1 LIERRIFR
9 PLLTIE
15 EVKSRID
22 TAISMTCSTHEAEL
36 TNSLGKVLA
45 EDVTSRIDVPGFD
58 RSTMDGYAVK
68 AQDTFGATEV
78 KTRILKLVG
87 KSEPGIVPTITL
99 NEGETSEISTG
110 APIPIGANAVV
121 MVEFTRTSDNEV
133 EISRSVTPGENV
145 MAAGSDIM
153 AGEVVLRRS
162 QIITSREIAIMAA
175 IGRKNVIVI
184 GSPKVAILS
193 TGNELIPPGSELSRM
208 KIFDINAYS
217 IAAAVYESG
226 GTPIILGIVPDDEDE
241 IRNILKRAVESADL
255 VLTSGSTS
263 AGSRDLIPKIIS
275 SIKGSQIIANGL
287 AVKPGKPALVAI
299 VAGKPLFAL
308 PGNPTSALMV
318 FYELVKPT
326 IRRLGGISFDIHMP
340 SMDARLAFKTISVR
354 GKQELLP
361 VHIVKEETGNYL
373 AYPTLAGSGAITS
386 LALADGFVRVSS
398 DRDVLP
404 EGETVQ
410 VHLFNQNIRPSDI
423 LIVGSHCIGI
433 DILLKVISEKTKPVM
448 GKIIN
453 VGSLGGL
460 QALKRGEADLAG
472 IHLLDENSG
481 DYNKPFIK
489 KLDLENRIILVRGY
503 VREQGFMTRK
513 NSANKVNDFSDL
525 LNSEI
530 HFINRNRGSGTRI
543 LIDMSLGHVA
553 QNKNMSLHELVKKIN
568 GYDLEAKSH
577 TAVASAVSQGKVDVG
592 FGIRTV
598 AEQNGLDF
606 VSHSFERFDFAINNT
621 RINKESIQIFLE
633 ILKSKEFG
641 SQLKDL
647 APGLSVDMETGNL
660 IGLT

>member
-1 LIERRIFR
+1 
-9 PLLTIE
+9 
-15 EVKSRID
+15 
-22 TAISMTCSTHEAEL
+22 
-36 TNSLGKVLA
+36 
-45 EDVTSRIDVPGFD
+45 
-58 RSTMDGYAVK
+58 
-68 AQDTFGATEV
+68 
-78 KTRILKLVG
+78 
-87 KSEPGIVPTITL
+87 
-99 NEGETSEISTG
+99 
-110 APIPIGANAVV
+110 
-121 MVEFTRTSDNEV
+121 
-133 EISRSVTPGENV
+133 
-145 MAAGSDIM
+145 
-153 AGEVVLRRS
+153 
-162 QIITSREIAIMAA
+162 MAA

-226 GTPIILGIVPDDEDE
+226 GTPIMLGIVPDDEVE

-263 AGSRDLIPKIIS
+263 AGSRDLIPQIIS
-275 SIKGSQIIANGL
+275 SIEGSQIIANGL

-326 IRRLGGISFDIHMP
+326 IRRLSGIRFDVHMP
-340 SMDARLAFKTISVR
+340 SVDARLAFKTISVR
-354 GKQELLP
+354 GKQELVP
-361 VHIVKEETGNYL
+361 VHIVKEECGNYL
-373 AYPTLAGSGAITS
+373 AYPALAGSGAITS

-398 DRDVLP
+398 DRDVIV

-410 VHLFNQNIRPSDI
+410 VHLFNQNIRPSDF
-423 LIVGSHCIGI
+423 LIVGSHCVGI
-433 DILLKVISEKTKPVM
+433 DILLTVISEKTRSVL

-453 VGSLGGL
+453 VGSMGGL

-481 DYNKPFIK
+481 DYNTPFIK
-489 KLDLENRIILVRGY
+489 RFDLENKIILVRGY

-513 NSANKVNDFSDL
+513 DSTKKVNNFSDL
-525 LNSEI
+525 LNPEI
-530 HFINRNRGSGTRI
+530 SFINRNRGSGTRI
-543 LIDMSLGHVA
+543 LIDMCLGYVAKKKNKSL
-553 QNKNMSLHELVKKIN
+553 QELVKKIN

-577 TAVASAVSQGKVDVG
+577 SAVASAVSQGKVDVG

-606 VSHSFERFDFAINNT
+606 GSHSFERFDFAINKN
-621 RINKESIQIFLE
+621 RINKESIQVFLE
-633 ILKSKEFG
+633 ILRSKEFG
-641 SQLKDL
+641 NKLKDL
-647 APGLSVDMETGNL
+647 APGLSVDIETGKL
-660 IGLT
+660 ID

>member
-1 LIERRIFR
+1 
-9 PLLTIE
+9 
-15 EVKSRID
+15 
-22 TAISMTCSTHEAEL
+22 MTCSTYEVEL
-36 TNSLGKVLA
+36 TNALGKVLA
-45 EDVTSRIDVPGFD
+45 EDVTSTIDVPGFD

-68 AQDTFGATEV
+68 AQDTFSANEV
-78 KTRILKLVG
+78 KTKILKLVG
-87 KSEPGIVPTITL
+87 KSEPGIVPTMTL

-110 APIPIGANAVV
+110 APIPVGASAVV
-121 MVEFTRTSDNEV
+121 MVEFTKTSGNEV

-226 GTPIILGIVPDDEDE
+226 GTPIMLGIVPDDEVE

-263 AGSRDLIPKIIS
+263 AGSRDLIPQIIS
-275 SIKGSQIIANGL
+275 SIEGSQIIANGL

-326 IRRLGGISFDIHMP
+326 IRRLSGIRFDVHMP
-340 SMDARLAFKTISVR
+340 SVDARLAFKTISVR
-354 GKQELLP
+354 GKQELVP
-361 VHIVKEETGNYL
+361 VHIVKEECGNYL
-373 AYPTLAGSGAITS
+373 AYPALAGSGAITS

-398 DRDVLP
+398 DRDVIV

-410 VHLFNQNIRPSDI
+410 VHLFNQNIRPSDF
-423 LIVGSHCIGI
+423 LIVGSHCVGI
-433 DILLKVISEKTKPVM
+433 DILLTVISEKTRSVL

-453 VGSLGGL
+453 VGSMGGL

-481 DYNKPFIK
+481 DYNTPFIK
-489 KLDLENRIILVRGY
+489 RFDLENKIILVRGY

-513 NSANKVNDFSDL
+513 DSTKKVNYFSDL
-525 LNSEI
+525 LNPEI
-530 HFINRNRGSGTRI
+530 SFINRNRGSGTRI
-543 LIDMSLGHVA
+543 LIDMCLGYVA
-553 QNKNMSLHELVKKIN
+553 KKKNKPLQELVKKIN

-577 TAVASAVSQGKVDVG
+577 SAVASAVSQGKVDVG

-606 VSHSFERFDFAINNT
+606 GSHSFERFDFAINKN
-621 RINKESIQIFLE
+621 RLNKESIQVFLE
-633 ILKSKEFG
+633 ILRSKEFG
-641 SQLKDL
+641 NKLKDL
-647 APGLSVDMETGNL
+647 APGLSVDIETGKL
-660 IGLT
+660 ID

>member
-1 LIERRIFR
+1 
-9 PLLTIE
+9 
-15 EVKSRID
+15 
-22 TAISMTCSTHEAEL
+22 
-36 TNSLGKVLA
+36 
-45 EDVTSRIDVPGFD
+45 
-58 RSTMDGYAVK
+58 
-68 AQDTFGATEV
+68 
-78 KTRILKLVG
+78 
-87 KSEPGIVPTITL
+87 
-99 NEGETSEISTG
+99 
-110 APIPIGANAVV
+110 
-121 MVEFTRTSDNEV
+121 
-133 EISRSVTPGENV
+133 

-153 AGEVVLRRS
+153 TGEVVLRRS

-241 IRNILKRAVESADL
+241 IRNNLKRAVESADL

-299 VAGKPLFAL
+299 VSGKPLFAL

-326 IRRLGGISFDIHMP
+326 IRRLSGISFDIHM
-340 SMDARLAFKTISVR
+340 SSVDARLAFKTISVR

-361 VHIVKEETGNYL
+361 VHIVKEASGNYL

-386 LALADGFVRVSS
+386 LALADGFVRISS
-398 DRDVLP
+398 DRDVIV

-410 VHLFNQNIRPSDI
+410 VHLFNQNIRPSDF
-423 LIVGSHCIGI
+423 LIVGSHCVGI
-433 DILLKVISEKTKPVM
+433 DILLKVMSEKTRPLL

-453 VGSLGGL
+453 VGSMGGL

-481 DYNKPFIK
+481 DYNKSFIK
-489 KLDLENRIILVRGY
+489 KFDLENRIILVRGY

-513 NSANKVNDFSDL
+513 DSAKKVNDFSDL
-525 LNSEI
+525 LKPEI
-530 HFINRNRGSGTRI
+530 SFINRNRGSGTRI
-543 LIDMSLGHVA
+543 LIDMCLGYVA
-553 QNKNMSLHELVKKIN
+553 KNKNVSLQELIKKIN

-606 VSHSFERFDFAINNT
+606 VSHSFERFDFAINKT

-641 SQLKDL
+641 KELNDL
-647 APGLSVDMETGNL
+647 APGLSVDIETGNL
-660 IGLT
+660 IDLI

>member
-1 LIERRIFR
+1 LIKRRIFR
-9 PLLTIE
+9 SLLTIE
-15 EVKSRID
+15 EVKTRID
-22 TAISMTCSTHEAEL
+22 TAISMTCSTYEVEL
-36 TNSLGKVLA
+36 TNALGKVLA
-45 EDVTSRIDVPGFD
+45 EDVTSTIDVPGFD

-68 AQDTFGATEV
+68 AQDTFSANEV
-78 KTRILKLVG
+78 KTKILKLVG
-87 KSEPGIVPTITL
+87 KSEPGIVPTMTL

-110 APIPIGANAVV
+110 APIPVGASAVV
-121 MVEFTRTSDNEV
+121 MVEFTKTSGNEV

-184 GSPKVAILS
+184 GSPKVAIVS

-226 GTPIILGIVPDDEDE
+226 GTPIMLGIVPDDEVE

-263 AGSRDLIPKIIS
+263 AGSRDLIPQIIS
-275 SIKGSQIIANGL
+275 SIEGSQIIANGL

-326 IRRLGGISFDIHMP
+326 IRRLSGIRFDVHMP
-340 SMDARLAFKTISVR
+340 SVDARLAFKTISVR
-354 GKQELLP
+354 GKQELVP
-361 VHIVKEETGNYL
+361 VHIVKEECGNYL
-373 AYPTLAGSGAITS
+373 AYPALAGSGAITS

-398 DRDVLP
+398 DRDVIV

-410 VHLFNQNIRPSDI
+410 VHLFNQNIRPSDF
-423 LIVGSHCIGI
+423 LIVGSHCVGI
-433 DILLKVISEKTKPVM
+433 DILLTVISEKTRSVL

-453 VGSLGGL
+453 VGSMGGL

-481 DYNKPFIK
+481 DYNTPFIK
-489 KLDLENRIILVRGY
+489 RFDLENKIILVRGY

-513 NSANKVNDFSDL
+513 DSTKKVNNFSDL
-525 LNSEI
+525 LNPEI
-530 HFINRNRGSGTRI
+530 SFINRNRGSGTRI
-543 LIDMSLGHVA
+543 LIDMCLGYVA
-553 QNKNMSLHELVKKIN
+553 KKKNKPLQELVKKIN

-577 TAVASAVSQGKVDVG
+577 SAVASAVSQGKVDVG

-606 VSHSFERFDFAINNT
+606 GSHSFERFDFAINKN
-621 RINKESIQIFLE
+621 RLNKESIQVFLE
-633 ILKSKEFG
+633 ILRSKEFG
-641 SQLKDL
+641 NKLKDL
-647 APGLSVDMETGNL
+647 APGLSVDIETGKL
-660 IGLT
+660 ID

>member
-1 LIERRIFR
+1 MIERRIFR

-162 QIITSREIAIMAA
+162 QIMTSREIAIMAA

-361 VHIVKEETGNYL
+361 VHIVKEESGNYL

-433 DILLKVISEKTKPVM
+433 DILLKVMSEKTKPVM

-543 LIDMSLGHVA
+543 LIDLSLGHVA

>member
-1 LIERRIFR
+1 MIERRIFR

-22 TAISMTCSTHEAEL
+22 TAISMTCSTREVEL

-45 EDVTSRIDVPGFD
+45 EDVISRIDVPGFD

-68 AQDTFGATEV
+68 AQDTFGANEV
-78 KTRILKLVG
+78 KIKILKLVG
-87 KSEPGIVPTITL
+87 KSEPGIVPTMTL
-99 NEGETSEISTG
+99 HEGETSEISTG
-110 APIPIGANAVV
+110 APIPIGASAVV
-121 MVEFTRTSDNEV
+121 MVEFTKTSDNNV
-133 EISRSVTPGENV
+133 EIFRSVTPGENV

-153 AGEVVLRRS
+153 VGEVVLRRS

-193 TGNELIPPGSELSRM
+193 TGNELIPPGSELNRM

-241 IRNILKRAVESADL
+241 IRNNLKRAVESADL

-263 AGSRDLIPKIIS
+263 AGSRDLIPQIIS

-299 VAGKPLFAL
+299 VSGTPLFAL

-326 IRRLGGISFDIHMP
+326 IRKLSGISFDVHMP
-340 SMDARLAFKTISVR
+340 SVDARLAFKTISVR

-361 VHIVKEETGNYL
+361 VHIVKETSGNYL

-386 LALADGFVRVSS
+386 LALADGFVRISS
-398 DRDVLP
+398 DRDVIV

-410 VHLFNQNIRPSDI
+410 VHLFNQNIRPSDF
-423 LIVGSHCIGI
+423 LIVGSHCVGI
-433 DILLKVISEKTKPVM
+433 DILLKVMSEKTKPVL

-453 VGSLGGL
+453 VGSMGGL

-489 KLDLENRIILVRGY
+489 KLNLENRIILVRGY

-513 NSANKVNDFSDL
+513 DSAKKVNDFTDL
-525 LNSEI
+525 LKPEI
-530 HFINRNRGSGTRI
+530 SFINRNRGSGTRI
-543 LIDMSLGHVA
+543 LIDMCLGYVA
-553 QNKNMSLHELVKKIN
+553 KNKNMSLQELIKKIN

-577 TAVASAVSQGKVDVG
+577 TAVASAVSQDKVDVG

-606 VSHSFERFDFAINNT
+606 VSHSFERFDFAINKT

-641 SQLKDL
+641 KELNDL
-647 APGLSVDMETGNL
+647 APGLSVDIETGNL
-660 IGLT
+660 IDLI

>member
-1 LIERRIFR
+1 MIERRIFR

-162 QIITSREIAIMAA
+162 QIMTSREIAIMAA

-326 IRRLGGISFDIHMP
+326 IRRLSGIGFDVHIP
-340 SMDARLAFKTISVR
+340 SIDARLAFKTISVR

-361 VHIVKEETGNYL
+361 VHIVKEESGNYL

-433 DILLKVISEKTKPVM
+433 DILLKVMSEKTKPVM

>member
-1 LIERRIFR
+1 MIKRRIFR
-9 PLLTIE
+9 SLLTIE
-15 EVKSRID
+15 EVKTRID
-22 TAISMTCSTHEAEL
+22 TAISMTCSTYEVEL
-36 TNSLGKVLA
+36 TNALGKVLA
-45 EDVTSRIDVPGFD
+45 EDVTSTIDVPGFD
-58 RSTMDGYAVK
+58 RSTMDGYVVK
-68 AQDTFGATEV
+68 AQDTFSANEV
-78 KTRILKLVG
+78 KTKILKLVG
-87 KSEPGIVPTITL
+87 KSEPGIVPTMTL

-110 APIPIGANAVV
+110 APIPVGASAVV
-121 MVEFTRTSDNEV
+121 MVEFTKTSGNEV

-226 GTPIILGIVPDDEDE
+226 GTPIMLGIVPDDEVE

-263 AGSRDLIPKIIS
+263 AGSRDLIPQIIS
-275 SIKGSQIIANGL
+275 SIEGSQIIANGL

-326 IRRLGGISFDIHMP
+326 IRRLSGIRFDVHMP
-340 SMDARLAFKTISVR
+340 SVDARLAFKTISVR
-354 GKQELLP
+354 GKQELVP
-361 VHIVKEETGNYL
+361 VHIVKEECGNYL
-373 AYPTLAGSGAITS
+373 AYPALAGSGAITS

-398 DRDVLP
+398 DRDVIV

-410 VHLFNQNIRPSDI
+410 VHLFNQNIRPSDF
-423 LIVGSHCIGI
+423 LIVGSHCVGI
-433 DILLKVISEKTKPVM
+433 DILLTVISEKTRSVL

-453 VGSLGGL
+453 VGSMGGL

-481 DYNKPFIK
+481 DYNTPFIK
-489 KLDLENRIILVRGY
+489 RFDLENKIILVRGY

-513 NSANKVNDFSDL
+513 DSTKKVNDFSDL
-525 LNSEI
+525 LNPEI
-530 HFINRNRGSGTRI
+530 SFINRNRGSGTRI
-543 LIDMSLGHVA
+543 LIDMCLGYVA
-553 QNKNMSLHELVKKIN
+553 KKKNKPLQELVKKIN

-577 TAVASAVSQGKVDVG
+577 SAVASAVSQGKVDVG

-606 VSHSFERFDFAINNT
+606 GSHSFERFDFAINKN
-621 RINKESIQIFLE
+621 RINKKSIQVFLE
-633 ILKSKEFG
+633 ILRSKEFG
-641 SQLKDL
+641 NKLKDL
-647 APGLSVDMETGNL
+647 APGLSVDIETGKL
-660 IGLT
+660 ID

>member
-1 LIERRIFR
+1 
-9 PLLTIE
+9 
-15 EVKSRID
+15 
-22 TAISMTCSTHEAEL
+22 MTCSTYEVEL
-36 TNSLGKVLA
+36 TNALGKVLA
-45 EDVTSRIDVPGFD
+45 EDVTSTIDVPGFD

-68 AQDTFGATEV
+68 AQDTFSANEV
-78 KTRILKLVG
+78 KTKILKLVG
-87 KSEPGIVPTITL
+87 KSEPGIVPTMTL

-110 APIPIGANAVV
+110 APIPVGASAVV
-121 MVEFTRTSDNEV
+121 MVEFTKTSGNEV

-184 GSPKVAILS
+184 GSPKVAIVS

-226 GTPIILGIVPDDEDE
+226 GTPIMLGIVPDDEVE

-263 AGSRDLIPKIIS
+263 AGSRDLIPQIIS
-275 SIKGSQIIANGL
+275 SIEGSQIIANGL

-326 IRRLGGISFDIHMP
+326 IRRLSGIRFDVHMP
-340 SMDARLAFKTISVR
+340 SVDARLAFKTISVR
-354 GKQELLP
+354 GKQELVP
-361 VHIVKEETGNYL
+361 VHIVKEECGNYL
-373 AYPTLAGSGAITS
+373 AYPALAGSGAITS

-398 DRDVLP
+398 DRDVIV

-410 VHLFNQNIRPSDI
+410 VHLFNQNIRPSDF
-423 LIVGSHCIGI
+423 LIVGSHCVGI
-433 DILLKVISEKTKPVM
+433 DILLTVISEKTRSVL

-453 VGSLGGL
+453 VGSMGGL

-481 DYNKPFIK
+481 DYNTPFIK
-489 KLDLENRIILVRGY
+489 RFDLENKIILVRGY

-513 NSANKVNDFSDL
+513 DSTKKVNNFSDL
-525 LNSEI
+525 LNPEI
-530 HFINRNRGSGTRI
+530 SFINRNRGSGTRI
-543 LIDMSLGHVA
+543 LIDMCLGYVA
-553 QNKNMSLHELVKKIN
+553 KKKNKPLQELVKKIN

-577 TAVASAVSQGKVDVG
+577 SAVASAVSQGKVDVG

-606 VSHSFERFDFAINNT
+606 GSHSFERFDFAINKN
-621 RINKESIQIFLE
+621 RLNKESIQVFLE
-633 ILKSKEFG
+633 ILRSKEFG
-641 SQLKDL
+641 NKLKDL
-647 APGLSVDMETGNL
+647 APGLSVDIETGKL
-660 IGLT
+660 ID

>member
-9 PLLTIE
+9 SLLTIE

-22 TAISMTCSTHEAEL
+22 TAISMTCSTHEVEL
-36 TNSLGKVLA
+36 TNALGKVLA
-45 EDVTSRIDVPGFD
+45 EDVTSTIDVPGFD

-68 AQDTFGATEV
+68 AQDTFSANEI
-78 KTRILKLVG
+78 KTKILKLVG
-87 KSEPGIVPTITL
+87 KSEPGIVPAMTL

-110 APIPIGANAVV
+110 APIPIGASAVV
-121 MVEFTRTSDNEV
+121 MVEFTKTSDNEV
-133 EISRSVTPGENV
+133 EISRSVTPGENI

-226 GTPIILGIVPDDEDE
+226 GIPIMLGIVPDDEVE

-263 AGSRDLIPKIIS
+263 AGSRDLIPQIIS

-308 PGNPTSALMV
+308 PGNPTSALMI

-326 IRRLGGISFDIHMP
+326 IRRLSGIRFDVHMP
-340 SMDARLAFKTISVR
+340 SVDARLAFKTISVR

-361 VHIVKEETGNYL
+361 VHIVKEECGNYL
-373 AYPTLAGSGAITS
+373 AYPALAGSGAITS

-398 DRDVLP
+398 DRDVIV

-410 VHLFNQNIRPSDI
+410 VHLFNQNIRPSDF
-423 LIVGSHCIGI
+423 LIVGSHCVGI
-433 DILLKVISEKTKPVM
+433 DILLKVISEKTRPVL

-453 VGSLGGL
+453 VGSMGGL

-481 DYNKPFIK
+481 DYNTPFIK
-489 KLDLENRIILVRGY
+489 RFDLENKVILVRGY
-503 VREQGFMTRK
+503 VREQGFMIRK
-513 NSANKVNDFSDL
+513 DSAKKVNDFSDL
-525 LNSEI
+525 LKPEI
-530 HFINRNRGSGTRI
+530 SFINRNRGSGTRI
-543 LIDMSLGHVA
+543 LIDMCLGYVAKKKNKSL
-553 QNKNMSLHELVKKIN
+553 QELVKKIN

-577 TAVASAVSQGKVDVG
+577 SAVASAVSQGKVDVG

-598 AEQNGLDF
+598 AEQNELDF
-606 VSHSFERFDFAINNT
+606 VSHSFERFDFAINKN
-621 RINKESIQIFLE
+621 RLNKESIQIFLE
-633 ILKSKEFG
+633 ILRSKEFG
-641 SQLKDL
+641 NKLKDL
-647 APGLSVDMETGNL
+647 APGLSVDIETGKL
-660 IGLT
+660 ID

>member
-1 LIERRIFR
+1 
-9 PLLTIE
+9 
-15 EVKSRID
+15 
-22 TAISMTCSTHEAEL
+22 MTCSTYEVEL
-36 TNSLGKVLA
+36 TNALGKVLA
-45 EDVTSRIDVPGFD
+45 EDVTSTIDVPGFD

-68 AQDTFGATEV
+68 AQDTFSANEV
-78 KTRILKLVG
+78 KTKILKLVG
-87 KSEPGIVPTITL
+87 KSEPGIVPTMTL

-110 APIPIGANAVV
+110 APIPVGASAVV
-121 MVEFTRTSDNEV
+121 MVEFTKTSGNEV

-226 GTPIILGIVPDDEDE
+226 GTPIMLGIVPDDEVE

-263 AGSRDLIPKIIS
+263 AGSRDLIPQIIS
-275 SIKGSQIIANGL
+275 SIEGSQIIANGL

-326 IRRLGGISFDIHMP
+326 IRRLSGIRFDVHMP
-340 SMDARLAFKTISVR
+340 SVDARLAFKTISVR
-354 GKQELLP
+354 GKQELVP
-361 VHIVKEETGNYL
+361 VHIVKEECGNYL
-373 AYPTLAGSGAITS
+373 AYPALAGSGAITS

-398 DRDVLP
+398 DRDVIV

-410 VHLFNQNIRPSDI
+410 VHLFNQNIRPSDF
-423 LIVGSHCIGI
+423 LIVGSHCVGI
-433 DILLKVISEKTKPVM
+433 DILLTVISEKTRSVL

-453 VGSLGGL
+453 VGSMGGL

-481 DYNKPFIK
+481 DYNTPFIK
-489 KLDLENRIILVRGY
+489 RFDLENKIILVRGY

-513 NSANKVNDFSDL
+513 DSTKKVNNFSDL
-525 LNSEI
+525 LNPEI
-530 HFINRNRGSGTRI
+530 SFINRNRGSGTRI
-543 LIDMSLGHVA
+543 LIDMCLGYVA
-553 QNKNMSLHELVKKIN
+553 KKKNKPLQELVKKIN

-577 TAVASAVSQGKVDVG
+577 SAVASAVSQGKVDVG

-606 VSHSFERFDFAINNT
+606 GSHSFERFDFAINKN
-621 RINKESIQIFLE
+621 RLNKESIQVFLE
-633 ILKSKEFG
+633 ILRSKEFG
-641 SQLKDL
+641 NKLKDL
-647 APGLSVDMETGNL
+647 APGLSVDIETGKL
-660 IGLT
+660 ID

>member
-1 LIERRIFR
+1 MIKRRIFR
-9 PLLTIE
+9 SLLTIE
-15 EVKSRID
+15 EVKTRID
-22 TAISMTCSTHEAEL
+22 TAISMTCSTYEVEL
-36 TNSLGKVLA
+36 TNALGKVLA
-45 EDVTSRIDVPGFD
+45 EDVTSTIDVPGFD

-68 AQDTFGATEV
+68 AQDTFSANEV
-78 KTRILKLVG
+78 KTKILKLVG
-87 KSEPGIVPTITL
+87 KSEPGIVPTMTL

-110 APIPIGANAVV
+110 APIPVGASAVV
-121 MVEFTRTSDNEV
+121 MVEFTKTSGNEV

-226 GTPIILGIVPDDEDE
+226 GTPIMLGIVPDDEVE

-263 AGSRDLIPKIIS
+263 AGSRDLIPQIIS
-275 SIKGSQIIANGL
+275 SIEGSQIIANGL

-326 IRRLGGISFDIHMP
+326 IRRLSGIRFDVHMP
-340 SMDARLAFKTISVR
+340 SVDARLAFKTISVR
-354 GKQELLP
+354 GKQELVP
-361 VHIVKEETGNYL
+361 VHIVKEECGNYL
-373 AYPTLAGSGAITS
+373 AYPALAGSGAITS

-398 DRDVLP
+398 DRDVIV

-410 VHLFNQNIRPSDI
+410 VHLFNQNIRPSDF
-423 LIVGSHCIGI
+423 LIVGSHCVGI
-433 DILLKVISEKTKPVM
+433 DILLTVISEKTRSVL

-453 VGSLGGL
+453 VGSMGGL

-481 DYNKPFIK
+481 DYNTPFIK
-489 KLDLENRIILVRGY
+489 RFDLENKIILVRGY

-513 NSANKVNDFSDL
+513 DSTKKVNNFSDL
-525 LNSEI
+525 LNPEI
-530 HFINRNRGSGTRI
+530 SFINRNRGSGTRI
-543 LIDMSLGHVA
+543 LIDMCLGYVA
-553 QNKNMSLHELVKKIN
+553 KKKNKPLQELVKKIN

-577 TAVASAVSQGKVDVG
+577 SAVASAVSQGKVDVG

-606 VSHSFERFDFAINNT
+606 GSHSFERFDFAINKN
-621 RINKESIQIFLE
+621 RLNKESIQVFLE
-633 ILKSKEFG
+633 ILRSKEFG
-641 SQLKDL
+641 NKLKDL
-647 APGLSVDMETGNL
+647 APGLSVDIETGKL
-660 IGLT
+660 ID